1 MFRTSLHSAWL
12 SLNLSLF
19 IASCAALGVGAFWIN
34 ASSDSEQQQQARQIQ
49 RIVSQALE
57 LSKGNPKSL
66 QPLLSSLP
74 AAPMFEALEI
84 QSKSGKLLEV
94 RYDIAR
100 STWLTGLTPAASLP
114 LELALDSKGTLIIR
128 LLPAPNFVLHRL
140 LEALPPALITAI
152 FAFLVVNLSVWIFRR
167 RFSFDHT
174 SESRW
179 NKALETENPKQDG
192 AAHAGLATDAML
204 DCLPDAILRCSSQGR
219 VTYLN
224 AEARALLK
232 PLMSKMD
239 QIEVLDLIA
248 PWDHGRCAALLTK
261 AYPAGA
267 REYLETQAMG
277 TSRGIL
283 PVTIAFMPATETSGE
298 LVLLIR
304 DTSVERSEREKL
316 RLQTLLLNAMN
327 QGLALLSSQGNG
339 ELLYANPVFHALL
352 NLGDTRTGGNDSW
365 LDRLANRLPASQVEQ
380 IHSAIGR
387 LSETSIE
394 LSWQAAD
401 HSTHTLELRLFP
413 ANTAEPLLICA
424 IRDQSEEV
432 IRRQRIEQDTSIRQM
447 ILDEMPI
454 GLCITDEQAK
464 IRGVNMSFAKLT
476 GKNPQQL
483 IGTSITAWVTEHPI
497 APGLLYMGEHTI
509 QSASQSRFTVLNT
522 LPLVT
527 PEGNKEYAYFFED
540 ITAFKLQALANST
553 DLDRLQQTLDGIAEG
568 IITTNED
575 GFIQY
580 INPYAQ
586 KLTGLAEHQ
595 YKGMGFGQ
603 VVHLVDE
610 KKREPLVDPAIRA
623 MRIGKV
629 VKFRQDVLFI
639 KKNKQ
644 ELAVEICATPIFNH
658 NNTVIGSVVVMKDVA
673 EQRSLSQQMQ
683 LRASR
688 DPLTGMINRAELL
701 SLLKDLQYEV
711 EEQSRQHTLCYMD
724 LDKFKVVNDSCGH
737 NAGDELLRQVS
748 LLMNECLRASDIL
761 ARVGGDEFCAVFFNT
776 SADKAAIV
784 AEKIREAVK
793 RFRFT
798 WDEKFFEIGVSIGLF
813 GLQPGLSV
821 EETIHAADQACY
833 QAKEAG
839 RDQVHIASELE
850 SAGGK
855 LAQTPWSERLA
866 EALDHDYFQLIQL
879 DTQTLADKQ
888 PVAPIYHEVL
898 LQLHEPNQA
907 PLVVSAFMPNAH
919 RLGMGASIERWAIGK
934 LFSTIGATALNDASP
949 EIFTIHLS
957 AITLTDSSFTA
968 FLSEQSNRYRISPR
982 HICFEIAEDD
992 LVQNF
997 SALQHFMQQGKKA
1010 GYCFCLSQFGG
1021 GISSFTYLRN
1031 LPLDFIKIDSS
1042 LTQRLASDPIDAVIV
1057 RAIQA
1062 ISEHMHIRVI
1072 SYYTQDPA
1080 MRELLSRLGI
1090 DYIQNSQ
1097 TESKLLGR

>member
-1 MFRTSLHSAWL
+1 MFRTQLHSVWL
-12 SLNLSLF
+12 SLNLALLL
-19 IASCAALGVGAFWIN
+19 ASFAALSVATFWIV
-34 ASSDSEQQQQARQIQ
+34 ADSDNEQQQQARQIQ
-49 RIVSQALE
+49 RIVSQALD

-66 QPLLSSLP
+66 QALLSSLP

-84 QSKSGKLLEV
+84 QSKSGRLLEV
-94 RYDIAR
+94 RYTVA
-100 STWLTGLTPAASLP
+100 SSGWLTGLPAATSLP
-114 LELALDSKGTLIIR
+114 LELALDTKGSLIVR
-128 LLPAPNFVLHRL
+128 LLPAPNFVVHRL
-140 LEALPPALITAI
+140 IAALPSALITTA
-152 FAFLVVNLSVWIFRR
+152 FAFLVVNLTVWIFRK
-167 RFSFDHT
+167 RFSFDLAT
-174 SESRW
+174 ESRW
-179 NKALETENPKQDG
+179 SKALGTENPKHDASSNQEV
-192 AAHAGLATDAML
+192 AANDML
-204 DCLPDAILRCSSQGR
+204 DCLPDAILRCDMQGR

-224 AEARALLK
+224 AAARTLLK
-232 PLMSKMD
+232 PLTSKRD
-239 QIEVLDLIA
+239 QIDILDLIA
-248 PWDHGRCAALLTK
+248 PWDHTRCAELLTK
-261 AYPAGA
+261 TYPSGA
-267 REYLETQAMG
+267 REHLETQAMG

-283 PVTIAFMPATETSGE
+283 PVTIAFMPAPEANGE
-298 LVLLIR
+298 LLLVLR
-304 DTSVERSEREKL
+304 DASVERAEREML
-316 RLQTLLLNAMN
+316 RLHTLLLNTMN
-327 QGLALLSSQGNG
+327 QGLAVLSSQDNG
-339 ELLYANPVFHALL
+339 ELLYANPAFRTLL
-352 NLGDTRTGGNDSW
+352 NLGDARTGNGSW
-365 LDRLANRLPASQVEQ
+365 LDRLAGQISTPLVEQ
-380 IHSAIGR
+380 IRSTIGQV
-387 LSETSIE
+387 SETTIE
-394 LSWQAAD
+394 LPWRTPNGDSR
-401 HSTHTLELRLFP
+401 SLELRLFP
-413 ANTAEPLLICA
+413 VSADEPRLICA

-432 IRRQRIEQDTSIRQM
+432 IRHHRIEQDTTIRQT

-454 GLCITDEQAK
+454 GLCITDTQAK
-464 IRGVNMSFAKLT
+464 IRVVNAFFAQLT
-476 GKNPQQL
+476 GKSPQQL
-483 IGTSITAWVTEHPI
+483 IGTPLTSWVADRPDIHSHV
-497 APGLLYMGEHTI
+497 YQGEHTI
-509 QSASQSRFTVLNT
+509 QNAHQVRFAILNT
-522 LPLVT
+522 LPLT
-527 PEGNKEYAYFFED
+527 PQEGNQEYAYFFED
-540 ITAFKLQALANST
+540 ITAFKQQALTNGT

-568 IITTNED
+568 IVTTNED

-644 ELAVEICATPIFNH
+644 ELAVEICATPIFNR
-658 NNTVIGSVVVMKDVA
+658 NNTVIGSVIVMKDVA

-688 DPLTGMINRAELL
+688 DPLTGMINRPELL
-701 SLLKDLQYEV
+701 ALLKDLQYEV
-711 EEQSRQHTLCYMD
+711 EEQARQHTLCYMD

-748 LLMNECLRASDIL
+748 HLMNECLRASDVL
-761 ARVGGDEFCAVFFNT
+761 ARVGGDEFCAVFCNT
-776 SADKAAIV
+776 SADKGAIV

-833 QAKEAG
+833 HAKEAG
-839 RDQVHIASELE
+839 RDQVHIASALE
-850 SAGGK
+850 RDGGK
-855 LAQTPWSERLA
+855 PVLTPWSERLA
-866 EALDHDYFQLIQL
+866 EALDHDYFRLIRL
-879 DTQTLADKQ
+879 DAQTLRDNQ
-888 PVAPIYHEVL
+888 PATPIYHEVL
-898 LQLHEPNQA
+898 LQLNEPNQA
-907 PLVVSAFMPNAH
+907 PLVASAFMPNAH
-919 RLGMGASIERWAIGK
+919 RLGMGPSIERWAIGK
-934 LFSTIGATALNDASP
+934 LFSTIGTTALNGASP

-957 AITLTDSSFTA
+957 AITLADSSFAA
-968 FLSEQSNRYRISPR
+968 FLSEQSNRHRVSSQ

-997 SALQHFMQQGKKA
+997 SVVHHFMQEGKKA
-1010 GYCFCLSQFGG
+1010 GYRFCLSQFGG

-1062 ISEHMHIRVI
+1062 ISEYMHIRVI

-1080 MRELLSRLGI
+1080 MREFLSSLGI

-1097 TESKLLGR
+1097 AESKPLEL